1 MVEKLEFMMGW
12 KNKIKKK
19 NKYIII
25 QVTLGEN
32 PSEIFAAFNSF
43 SQLLHVPVRMHVRL

>member
-12 KNKIKKK
+12 KNKIKK
-19 NKYIII
+19 NKFIII
-25 QVTLGEN
+25 QVTLAEN

-43 SQLLHVPVRMHVRL
+43 SQLLHVLVLMKIS